1 MCPSISLFGKEL
13 SVYALMT
20 VVGFIL
26 AGTLAWLMTRV
37 TVIQHRKNTERGLT
51 SKRPVSADTL
61 LTATLPALIGLL
73 LGAMLLYAI
82 TNIPNMI
89 QLFKVWDKVV
99 EKEGLSGAI
108 TRLGNMFGG
117 IVFYGG
123 LLGGV
128 AGAWWYSRRAHF
140 NLGEYLDVC
149 APAIPLFHVFGRIG
163 CFASGC
169 CYGIECKW
177 GFYHENALIEAAN
190 GAVRFP
196 VQLLESGLNLML
208 SIVIVTMFCLFWQ
221 KWRSGSFIR
230 IYFAAYAI
238 IRFSDEFLRGDTY
251 RGIWFGLSTSQWI
264 SLGILVFLILTHNRW
279 QSNNPKPVEAPIVVP
294 YDEEEEAESEP
305 LAE

>member
-1 MCPSISLFGKEL
+1 MCPSFFLFGKEV
-13 SVYALMT
+13 SVYAFLS
-20 VVGFIL
+20 VVGFVL
-26 AGTLAWLMTRV
+26 AGFLAWAMTRV
-37 TVIQHRKNTERGLT
+37 TVRQYRKNTERGLT

-89 QLFKVWDKVV
+89 QLFKIWDRVV

-128 AGAWWYSRRAHF
+128 AGAWWYSRRAHI

-177 GFYHENALIEAAN
+177 GFYHENALVAAAN

-196 VQLLESGLNLML
+196 VQLLEAGLNLML
-208 SIVIVTMFCLFWQ
+208 SIVIATMFCLFWQ

-230 IYFAAYAI
+230 IYFASYAL

-279 QSNNPKPVEAPIVVP
+279 QSNNPKPVEAPIIVP
-294 YDEEEEAESEP
+294 CDEEDTAVQAE
-305 LAE
+305 